1 MSKGKFAIGALFG
14 AAVGVVAGVLTAP
27 KSGKETR
34 DELKVKAEKAKAE
47 VGKKAEYAASKAN
60 DISKEAK
67 SKGQEIV
74 ENVKTE
80 AVDLKQRSERAYDGA
95 KKGFFEKE
103 KKTAK
108 K

>member
-1 MSKGKFAIGALFG
+1 MSKGKFAVGAMFG
-14 AAVGVVAGVLTAP
+14 AVVGVVAGVLTAP

-34 DELKVKAEKAKAE
+34 DELKAKAEKAKAE

-67 SKGQEIV
+67 LKGQEV
-74 ENVKTE
+74 VDNVKTE
-80 AVDLKQRSERAYDGA
+80 AVDLKHRSERAYEGA

-103 KKTAK
+103 KEK